1 MKPGDLAHW
10 YFRLNGFFTLVNFV
24 LHPVSRG
31 GQRTD
36 ADILGI
42 RFPFRAEFSDLP
54 DFDDTEF
61 RALDR
66 PLLLCAEVTRDEC
79 KLNGPWT
86 DPNRENIHALL
97 RALGPCRLDQIDTVA
112 SALYATGVHCEQ
124 KLTFS
129 LFCVGDAVS
138 GTVRQRYPDV
148 PQKTWADLIAFIHQR
163 FRTYRTRKTDH
174 EQWDEEGKQ
183 LWTMS
188 ERHRDGA
195 AFEREVRRRFGLPV

>member
-1 MKPGDLAHW
+1 MKPGDLAYW
-10 YFRLNGFFTLVNFV
+10 YFRLNGFFTLVNWV

-36 ADILGI
+36 ADILGV

-54 DFDDTEF
+54 DFDDAEF

-86 DPNRENIHALL
+86 DRNRANINALL
-97 RALGPCRLDQIDTVA
+97 HALGPCRLDQISTVA
-112 SALYATGVHCEQ
+112 SVLYQNGVHREQ
-124 KLTFS
+124 NLSFS
-129 LFCVGDAVS
+129 LFCVGNSVS
-138 GTVRQRYPDV
+138 ESVRQRYPDV
-148 PQKTWADLIAFIHQR
+148 PQKTWADLITFIHHR

-174 EQWDEEGKQ
+174 EQWDEVGKQ
-183 LWTMS
+183 LWIWS
-188 ERHRDGA
+188 ETHRDGA
-195 AFEREVRRRFGLPV
+195 AFEKEVRRRFNLPA